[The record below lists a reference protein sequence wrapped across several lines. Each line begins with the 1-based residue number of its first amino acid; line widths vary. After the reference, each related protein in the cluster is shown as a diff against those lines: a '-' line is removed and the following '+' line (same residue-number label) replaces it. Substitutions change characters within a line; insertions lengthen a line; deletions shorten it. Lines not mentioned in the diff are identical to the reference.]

1 MDPEEDCKIINL
13 RDARSSCYWFYE
25 GNKKAAKGDGD
36 NIEGNP
42 HEEGDVEAVVLL
54 FHAVISPLSQQCV
67 LDLGQK
73 LDGDVYGAGH
83 KGGEHPHNKHHS
95 PAEDILSKISI
106 NQINQFLEKNDE
118 KCHSRIRFNLLE
130 HKLVPLVPKFI
141 NQD

>member
-1 MDPEEDCKIINL
+1 MDPEEDCTIINL

-42 HEEGDVEAVVLL
+42 HEKGDVEAVVLL

-95 PAEDILSKISI
+95 PAKDILSKIPSI
-106 NQINQFLEKNDE
+106 KFWRQMMKHVIQ
-118 KCHSRIRFNLLE
+118 RFVLTCLNTNLY
-130 HKLVPLVPKFI
+130 PLCRSSSTKI
-141 NQD
+141 EL